1 MRRHLEIAATLGRTL
16 WELGE
21 STTAEELAWWTVMI
35 EQDWL
40 GPIKQARLLAHI
52 AAGVRNN
59 SHVNGP
65 DGDKSVWTADHFID
79 AKRWEAP
86 KRRVSL
92 AEMRR
97 AIRAMFGKKR

>member
-1 MRRHLEIAATLGRTL
+1 
-16 WELGE
+16 
-21 STTAEELAWWTVMI
+21 MI

-59 SHVNGP
+59 GHVNGP
-65 DGDKSVWTADHFID
+65 DGDKSVWTADHFIA

-86 KRRVSL
+86 KRVSL
-92 AEMRR
+92 ADMKR
-97 AIRAMFGKKR
+97 AIRAAFGKKR